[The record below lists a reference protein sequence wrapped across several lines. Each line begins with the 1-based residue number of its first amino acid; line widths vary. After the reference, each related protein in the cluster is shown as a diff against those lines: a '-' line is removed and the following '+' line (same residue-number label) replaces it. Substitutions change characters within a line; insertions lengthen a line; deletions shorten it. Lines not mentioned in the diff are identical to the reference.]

1 MKLFR
6 TASNRKLGGAW
17 EQGYISPF
25 LASVPDKKS
34 APAQINPSVVERYK
48 FQMKSRDETT
58 PFLAMYV
65 DSYMGSNVYT

>member
-6 TASNRKLGGAW
+6 TANNGKLGGAW
-17 EQGYISPF
+17 ERGYISPF

-34 APAQINPSVVERYK
+34 APVPINPSVVEQYM
-48 FQMKSRDETT
+48 FQMRSRDETS

-65 DSYMGSNVYT
+65 DSYMGGNVYT